1 MNSCKIIEF
10 KGVISKILQNNDLIQ
25 KDPIPRLRDFE
36 IWRFGRSDS
45 RQHKNK
51 KRCGGP
57 DTFFFLSKFYYT
69 NFNLLVWTTLA
80 SLYSESMQSFTGKIV
95 RTGP

>member
-10 KGVISKILQNNDLIQ
+10 KGVIRKILQNKELIQ

-36 IWRFGRSDS
+36 IWEVRR